1 MQPSMQGPGP
11 GTLTNAQAHQHL
23 EGQLKDAG
31 SALGGLDLGANGPFS
46 LHADGG
52 PTFEQ
57 QQQQHHQQAAEY
69 KAMVDAQNAHHNAQ
83 MRQMHDLNQAVQV
96 NTLEFEMQLSVET
109 QVLARMGG

>member
-1 MQPSMQGPGP
+1 MQGPGP
-11 GTLTNAQAHQHL
+11 GTLTGVQAHQHL

-57 QQQQHHQQAAEY
+57 QQHHQQAAEY

-96 NTLEFEMQLSVET
+96 GTLEFEMQIPPEAGT
-109 QVLARMGG
+109 